1 MKVQKNLQVRPKI
14 TGNMINLTFT
24 AVRQRVRI
32 DRRRPKRP
40 VWQIVDFK
48 GKLPFRLNLGKGLVV
63 QPRFVLKVY
72 YPSRSQIARHRAY
85 RHEVQG
91 P

>member
-1 MKVQKNLQVRPKI
+1 MRVQKHLQVRPKI
-14 TGNMINLTFT
+14 RGNLIDITFT
-24 AVRQRVRI
+24 ASRQRVVI
-32 DRRRPKRP
+32 DRKRYNRP

-48 GKLPFRLNLGKGLVV
+48 GKLPFRINLGGGLVV

-72 YPSRSQIARHRAY
+72 YPSKSQLARHRAH
-85 RHEVQG
+85 RTEVQS